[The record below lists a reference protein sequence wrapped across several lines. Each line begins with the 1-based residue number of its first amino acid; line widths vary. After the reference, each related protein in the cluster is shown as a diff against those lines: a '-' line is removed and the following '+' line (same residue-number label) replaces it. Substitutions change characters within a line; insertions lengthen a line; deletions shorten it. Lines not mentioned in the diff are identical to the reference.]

1 MENIDIRINLGHCWN
16 SLIKNKKELI
26 PELGEILFN
35 FFLNNFKVDNYE
47 LNFTAAE
54 FFNFTTDEEEK
65 TSNNEKVLELLE
77 KNVKE

>member
-47 LNFTAAE
+47 LTQYLF
-54 FFNFTTDEEEK
+54 K
-65 TSNNEKVLELLE
+65 SHLTSLSSLLTQVRTQYLTGFW
-77 KNVKE
+77 KN